1 MPQSHALP
9 LIMMRELADNLA
21 TPVFLVDAHGTL
33 VYYNEA
39 AEKILGLRYADAGS
53 LSAEEWGARWGAEDM
68 NGDPLPPDARPLA
81 MALNQQRPCHKPM
94 LLLGSDGNRRPI
106 EVTAFPLLAF
116 EDEIVGAVAIF
127 WDRGDGDG

>member
-1 MPQSHALP
+1 MSQNGQHALP

-21 TPVFLVDAHGTL
+21 TPLFLVDAKGTL

-53 LSAEEWGARWGAEDM
+53 LTAAEWGERWAAEDPT
-68 NGDPLPPDARPLA
+68 GGPLPADARPLA
-81 MALNQQRPCHKPM
+81 TALNERRPCHKPM
-94 LLLGSDGNRRPI
+94 LLVGEDGNRRPI

-116 EDEIVGAVAIF
+116 EDQIVGAVAIF
-127 WDRGDGDG
+127 WDSGAD